1 MLMYVKVHV
10 SQHAYL
16 LLKVVTLPIITLM
29 VIKGRIQN
37 ELPCIGF

>member
-1 MLMYVKVHV
+1 MYVKAQF

-16 LLKVVTLPIITLM
+16 LLKVVALPIITLM
-29 VIKGRIQN
+29 VIKGHIQN